1 MLEQNQM
8 AHEVWD
14 SEAAPSRRR
23 DGSWECWDATL
34 RLSVK
39 LQSTEIKLSEMHLK
53 GKAQT
58 CHKEWTL
65 ETEDKTFLR

>member
-1 MLEQNQM
+1 MLGRHLTLICSVLYKKLM
-8 AHEVWD
+8 AQHEV
-14 SEAAPSRRR
+14 PRNR
-23 DGSWECWDATL
+23 
-34 RLSVK
+34 
-39 LQSTEIKLSEMHLK
+39 STEIKLSEMHLK

>member
-1 MLEQNQM
+1 MLICSVLYKKLM
-8 AHEVWD
+8 AQHEV
-14 SEAAPSRRR
+14 PRNR
-23 DGSWECWDATL
+23 
-34 RLSVK
+34 
-39 LQSTEIKLSEMHLK
+39 STEIKLSEMHLK